1 MTSTVCLSP
10 VSGEIIGLENV
21 KDPVFAAGTLG
32 DGIAIRPVENTVSA
46 PLGGTLKVMFHT
58 GHAFVIESEDGQEV
72 MVHVGID
79 TVKYKGEGFEVLKAQ
94 GDRVKPGEVIVRFYK
109 RYLKAADMTTMVIL
123 MDEKRG
129 KRLKKTQAA
138 DCVRGKDIILEWQ
151 IQN

>member
-1 MTSTVCLSP
+1 MPFSGQRRNYR
-10 VSGEIIGLENV
+10 SGERKRSG
-21 KDPVFAAGTLG
+21 FAAGTLG

-94 GDRVKPGEVIVRFYK
+94 GDRVKPGEVIVR
-109 RYLKAADMTTMVIL
+109 LITVSESCGHDNNG
-123 MDEKRG
+123 DPDG
-129 KRLKKTQAA
+129 
-138 DCVRGKDIILEWQ
+138 
-151 IQN
+151 